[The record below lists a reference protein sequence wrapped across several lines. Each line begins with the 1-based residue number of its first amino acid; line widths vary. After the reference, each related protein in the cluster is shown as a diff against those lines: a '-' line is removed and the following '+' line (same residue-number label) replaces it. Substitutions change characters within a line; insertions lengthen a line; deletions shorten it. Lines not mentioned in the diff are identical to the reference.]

1 MSILYIYIMFLKIT
15 LPNIMYKTLK
25 ILLKNNTSKCY
36 SINLTSEIINDLY
49 CLLDKFPNAIKKHI
63 IPWNSYVLLFGNVKW
78 DSHNGK
84 QYSSS

>member
-1 MSILYIYIMFLKIT
+1 M
-15 LPNIMYKTLK
+15 LK

-49 CLLDKFPNAIKKHI
+49 CLLDNFLSSQNAIKKHI

-78 DSHNGK
+78 YSHDGK
-84 QYSSS
+84 QYGRSSKN